1 MNTIVEAKR
10 CSLNEGSNFYQY
22 LRNMQIGLI
31 GSMTKNE
38 IQEEEK
44 KEINVWRR
52 QNIWG
57 STCVLTGTQRKEN
70 KVGEG
75 KGKRNRRNEL
85 QETEQQPY

>member
-1 MNTIVEAKR
+1 
-10 CSLNEGSNFYQY
+10 
-22 LRNMQIGLI
+22 MQIGLI

-57 STCVLTGTQRKEN
+57 STRVLTGTQRKEN